1 MNPLAF
7 LKTRLF
13 AILVAGVLVGDLFF
27 VTGCVYPVVP
37 PGPAVGI
44 GVYGSPAGYYYRNYP
59 VYIYR
64 GRPAY
69 YYGGRR
75 YFYRPGPHYY
85 YRGGYRYYY

>member
-13 AILVAGVLVGDLFF
+13 ATLVAGVLVGDLFF

-37 PGPAVGI
+37 PGPAEGI
-44 GVYGSPAGYYYRNYP
+44 GVYSPAGYYRNYP

-64 GRPAY
+64 GRPLITMGKALLY
-69 YYGGRR
+69 H
-75 YFYRPGPHYY
+75 PSSLL
-85 YRGGYRYYY
+85 